1 MSFSLRTQLRRQ
13 ELVFQEKE
21 FAASVSPTLTSRT
34 FLPVETIGE
43 RNTEKHKVFTQN
55 LSKVWN
61 ISLATLSNNTAFD
74 CLTENWRL
82 WFRSFVQVCIIGK
95 SSATAAATVWYFY
108 IKQPSMHKMQLKP
121 WSPLFKHIVWYRGG
135 KNNDSLTYVLS
146 ISNYISSYKSQ
157 DCSWIKEN
165 LFWTSHTIAPSL
177 LPSPKQRKHINVNYL
192 Q

>member
-1 MSFSLRTQLRRQ
+1 MSFSLRTQLRSQ

-21 FAASVSPTLTSRT
+21 FAASVSPPLTSRT

-61 ISLATLSNNTAFD
+61 ISLATPPKNTAFD

-95 SSATAAATVWYFY
+95 SSATAAATVRYFY

-121 WSPLFKHIVWYRGG
+121 WSQPCLISRG

-165 LFWTSHTIAPSL
+165 LFWTSHIIAPSL
-177 LPSPKQRKHINVNYL
+177 LPSPKQKKHINVNHL

>member
-1 MSFSLRTQLRRQ
+1 MSFSLRTQLRSQ

-21 FAASVSPTLTSRT
+21 LAGSVSPPLTSRT

-61 ISLATLSNNTAFD
+61 ISLATPSKNTAFD

-95 SSATAAATVWYFY
+95 TSAAAAATVRYFY

-121 WSPLFKHIVWYRGG
+121 WSQLFKHVVWYRRE
-135 KNNDSLTYVLS
+135 NNDSLTYVLC
-146 ISNYISSYKSQ
+146 ISKFISSYKSQ
-157 DCSWIKEN
+157 DCSWITEN
-165 LFWTSHTIAPSL
+165 LFWTSHTVAPFL
-177 LPSPKQRKHINVNYL
+177 LPSPKQKNISTCM
-192 Q
+192 